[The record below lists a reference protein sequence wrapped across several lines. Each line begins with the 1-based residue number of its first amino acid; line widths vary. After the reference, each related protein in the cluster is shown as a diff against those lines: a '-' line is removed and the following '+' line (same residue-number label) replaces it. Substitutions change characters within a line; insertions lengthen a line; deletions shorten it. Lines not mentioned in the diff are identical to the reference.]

1 MATNFGPTRCRSR
14 EKERCACVAKSSA
27 NILFNRSAK
36 NDYLIC
42 ADEKTS
48 IKYKHLTSS
57 VRWDSTIIVRHL

>member
-1 MATNFGPTRCRSR
+1 
-14 EKERCACVAKSSA
+14 VAKSSA

-57 VRWDSTIIVRHL
+57 VRWDSTIIIRHL